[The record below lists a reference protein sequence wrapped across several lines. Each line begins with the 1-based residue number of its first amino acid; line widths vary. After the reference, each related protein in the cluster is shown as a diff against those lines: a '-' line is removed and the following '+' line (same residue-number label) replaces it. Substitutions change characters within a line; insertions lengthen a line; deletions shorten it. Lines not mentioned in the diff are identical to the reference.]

1 MFLNTDS
8 FYLDTKRVNYV
19 IISER
24 KVSSHENFVEYVGAV
39 VQSSAGGFYK
49 VGVLKNFVKSTE
61 KHQCQSLFF
70 NIVVSRRP
78 QTCNFVKKETPPQV
92 VSSEF
97 CAILK
102 DTLITKQLW
111 TATSG

>member
-39 VQSSAGGFYK
+39 VRRWVLQSWCS
-49 VGVLKNFVKSTE
+49 
-61 KHQCQSLFF
+61 
-70 NIVVSRRP
+70 
-78 QTCNFVKKETPPQV
+78 
-92 VSSEF
+92 
-97 CAILK
+97 
-102 DTLITKQLW
+102 
-111 TATSG
+111 

>member
-8 FYLDTKRVNYV
+8 FYLDTKRVHYV
-19 IISER
+19 IIAER
-24 KVSSHENFVEYVGAV
+24 KVSSHDNSVEYVGAV
-39 VQSSAGGFYK
+39 ARRWFYK
-49 VGVLKNFVKSTE
+49 VGVLKNFAKSTE

-70 NIVVSRRP
+70 NRVVSRRP
-78 QTCNFVKKETPPQV
+78 QTCNFIKKETPSQV

-102 DTLITKQLW
+102 NTLITEQLW